1 MKVTNTLYLEN
12 DAVVQRKRER
22 ILIAAHEEIVAN
34 GVVGFRVID
43 VSDKAECAV
52 SLVYRHFGDRNG
64 LIKAVLNRIVTEHV
78 DRWEA
83 LRQQLRETTSRDV
96 DAILRSVPTPN
107 SDYAKMVRWLRV
119 QAMAA
124 SVGEPEI
131 YEFLSQETQRYH
143 DVVKDLIVDIRAHLG
158 MEAECDL
165 DALSLLWCSLGL
177 LLVNNDMLS
186 NGQIDDERFRAFLLK
201 ILALN

>member
-12 DAVVQRKRER
+12 GAVVQRKRER

-143 DVVKDLIVDIRAHLG
+143 DVVKDLIIDIRAYLG

-177 LLVNNDMLS
+177 LLANNDMLS